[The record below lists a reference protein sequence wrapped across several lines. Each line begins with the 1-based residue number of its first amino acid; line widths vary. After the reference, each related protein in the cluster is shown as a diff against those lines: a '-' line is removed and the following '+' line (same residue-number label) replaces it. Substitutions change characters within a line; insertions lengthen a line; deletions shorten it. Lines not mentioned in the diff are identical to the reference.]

1 MHLSDRSDP
10 WHSFRLGEIR
20 VTRVF
25 IILIYTFGTNKQV
38 LMKLNFCSLSSGSS
52 GNCYYLGNEFHGIL
66 IDAGISATAIRKF
79 LKDMD
84 ISMQSIMGV
93 LITHNHIDHI
103 RGLEVLTRK
112 NSLPSFTTVNIWKSI
127 LSPKNMISRDCIR
140 EFSLQQKFHLA
151 GFDIEAFPVH
161 HDAPETIGF
170 HICAGD
176 KKITIVTDLGHI
188 CQTAAPYIKAAN
200 LLVIESNYDEQMLM
214 NGRYPHYLKARI
226 GSDHGHLGNHQT
238 SAFLADII
246 SDKLSHICLAH
257 LSKNNNTPDL
267 VLQTL
272 EKTFSDRGIIL
283 NGKQRISVLNRNI
296 PTGMI
301 RLIE

>member
-1 MHLSDRSDP
+1 M
-10 WHSFRLGEIR
+10 E
-20 VTRVF
+20 
-25 IILIYTFGTNKQV
+25 
-38 LMKLNFCSLSSGSS
+38 LNFCSLSSGSS

-66 IDAGISATAIRKF
+66 IDAGISATSIRKF

-84 ISMQSIMGV
+84 ISMQTIMGI

-112 NSLPSFTTVNIWKSI
+112 HNLPVFTTSKIWESI
-127 LSPKNMISRDCIR
+127 LSPKNKISRDCIR
-140 EFSLQQKFHLA
+140 EIPLQQKFHLA
-151 GFDIEAFPVH
+151 GFDIEAFPVC
-161 HDAPETIGF
+161 HDAPETVGF

-188 CQTAAPYIKAAN
+188 CQISAPYIKAAN

-214 NGRYPHYLKARI
+214 NGQYPYYLKKRI
-226 GSDHGHLGNHQT
+226 QSDNGHLGNHQT
-238 SAFLADII
+238 ADFLAEII
-246 SDKLSHICLAH
+246 NDNLSNICLAH
-257 LSKNNNTPDL
+257 LSKNNNSPEL

-272 EKTFSDRGIIL
+272 YHIFAERGITL
-283 NGKQRISVLNRNI
+283 NSKQQISILNRNT

-301 RLIE
+301 SLIEPHD